1 MPLILS
7 AWIGNLRAT
16 LVAGS
21 IVALAWGT
29 GRWLLGGF
37 RLRDTAFWERLVLAV
52 GLGFGAVYVAVF
64 LLGLAGLASS
74 PACHVLAALL
84 AIPTVF
90 SMRKELAAVV
100 PHRRLP
106 VGTPIA
112 SALFAAAALTALAAW
127 LAALSPPVFFDAL
140 VYHLGLPNL
149 YLRRGVIEALP
160 TVYASFPPAGE
171 MLYLLGMGLGGI
183 QAASLLNL
191 AAGILAAVAV
201 GALAGRHWGHAVGL
215 AAGSIFYLAPPLFLL
230 SRYAT
235 GENLLSLFTLLVY
248 LCLFRRIDGGSVSW
262 LLLGGTFGGLAFSVK
277 HVGII
282 YAILL
287 PAAALALVAATSGKR
302 GWPVP
307 GGGVGRWDALL
318 LTVTTVPV
326 ALPWLAR
333 NWAVTGNPVFPA
345 VNALFGGRGWTG
357 AQAALL
363 ARDAHAATD
372 MIRSWKDALRLPF
385 DLVASS
391 HDFGAASQSLW
402 FWPLVLA
409 GASVLLLSAS
419 GRKER
424 LLLGLVAGS
433 MLLWSVTFL
442 MARFLLPA
450 MALGAIV
457 AAVALERVP
466 ALRHRAPCWLLTGL
480 LLASNTVFLYRDGPT
495 RHAFP
500 PALGLQTRADYL
512 RSMLRA
518 WPAFEVVN
526 RDLPPASRVLVL
538 GESRT
543 AWIERDHLASSALDP
558 PLLPA
563 ILRGGQDP
571 ARFAAALRDRGITHV
586 LVNVAELRRLER
598 DYPVT
603 AMAPALRDAFLRFLD
618 TDCRHLY
625 AGSGVHLFELPA
637 E

>member
-1 MPLILS
+1 MSLIIS

-21 IVALAWGT
+21 VVALAWGT

-37 RLRDTAFWERLVLAV
+37 RLGDTSFGERLVLAV

-64 LLGLAGLASS
+64 LLGLAGLACV
-74 PACHVLAALL
+74 PACHALAALL

-90 SMRKELAAVV
+90 SIREERAAVS

-106 VGTPIA
+106 VGAPLPA
-112 SALFAAAALTALAAW
+112 GLFVAAALTALAAW

-149 YLRRGVIEALP
+149 YLRRGAIEALP

-191 AAGILAAVAV
+191 VAGILAAVAV
-201 GALAGRHWGHAVGL
+201 GALAGRHWGRGVGF

-235 GENLLSLFTLLVY
+235 VDNLMSFFTVLTY
-248 LCLFRRIDGGSVSW
+248 LCLFRRIDGGSDSW

-277 HVGII
+277 HVGLI

-287 PAAALALVAATSGKR
+287 PAAALAGAAL
-302 GWPVP
+302 
-307 GGGVGRWDALL
+307 VGRRNPHDSGAGRYDALL
-318 LTVTTVPV
+318 LPAAALPA

-345 VNALFGGRGWTG
+345 ANTLFGGRGWTA

-372 MIRSWKDALRLPF
+372 MILSWKDALRLPF

-391 HDFGAASQSLW
+391 RDFGAASQSLW
-402 FWPLVLA
+402 FWPLVMA
-409 GASVLLLSAS
+409 GAAVLLLGAS
-419 GRKER
+419 GWKER

-433 MLLWSVTFL
+433 LFLWSVTFL

-457 AAVALERVP
+457 AAVALERAP
-466 ALRHRAPCWLLTGL
+466 ARRHRALCWLLAGL
-480 LLASNTVFLYRDGPT
+480 LLGSNALFLYRDGPT
-495 RHAFP
+495 RQALP
-500 PALGLQTRADYL
+500 PALGLQTRTDYL

-543 AWIERDHLASSALDP
+543 AWMERDHLASSALDP

-586 LVNVAELRRLER
+586 LVSVAELRRLER

-603 AMAPALRDAFLRFLD
+603 AMDPALRDAFLKFLD
-618 TDCRHLY
+618 TDCRHLH
-625 AGSGVHLFELPA
+625 AGNGVHLLEVPA
-637 E
+637 G